1 LAKLLSKLVNIYAL
15 KENYAEI
22 VDFLQKLSVMDMETV
37 LLSEDTAKSPDGFQK
52 LELDGKT
59 DSYARKKDLAEN
71 ALKILDERF
80 PEKKGLLAS
89 FSGPR
94 SVDEDEF
101 FLDEKTEEEILSVCE
116 KISEMDRAIAEA
128 GAEIVRLE
136 TSADQMRPW
145 ENLDVPLSF
154 TGTGKTVAFIGT
166 VSGSYSLEQILNL
179 AAEKQPDLEMYVEI
193 VNSDKDNTYIFA
205 TCLKEDSEKANAFLR
220 SLSFARPSQITSKIP
235 KEKIETK
242 LKRIAECKKKIEE
255 CTEIIRFASEKRQLI
270 EILSDFCRAK
280 EENSAVCEMVDST
293 ENTVLIKGY
302 VAEVDIPYLEKK
314 LSKKFD
320 VVMEIEE
327 VDPDSCPVKLK
338 NNAFLS
344 PAETITTM
352 YSLPSAKDI
361 DPTPLTGFFYYLLF
375 GMMLSDAGYGLLMVI
390 GTVLGLK
397 LLKPSP
403 QMRKTLK
410 LFLYCGLST
419 VMWGTM
425 FGSFFGDS
433 IAVISKTFFGKEVS
447 LPALIDPMNGG
458 AVPLLIISIGIGL
471 AQIIAGLCAKF
482 ITCIKNGDK
491 AGAYFDA
498 GLWITTLLGIAILA
512 VGFVLYKPLTTVG
525 GVVAIASL
533 VGLVLTQGRD
543 KKNPVMRIFSGLGSL
558 YDITGYVSD
567 LLSFSRLMALGLT
580 TAAMGSVFNLLATLG
595 GNGVV
600 GVIMALIIFP
610 VGHALCFALNALGA
624 YVHTLRLQYVEL
636 FSKFYDGGG
645 KEFKTFSFKN
655 KYVGINTDTKEEN

>member
-1 LAKLLSKLVNIYAL
+1 MAKLLCKLVNIYAL
-15 KENYAEI
+15 KENYGDI
-22 VDFLQKLSVMDMETV
+22 INFLQKLSVMDMETV
-37 LLSEDTAKSPDGFQK
+37 SLNEETAKSPEGYSK
-52 LELDGKT
+52 LNFEGETSLYRQN
-59 DSYARKKDLAEN
+59 SELAET

-89 FSGPR
+89 FAGP
-94 SVDEDEF
+94 DFIEENDF
-101 FLDEKTEEEILSVCE
+101 YLPKEKETEILSVCKE
-116 KISEMDRAIAEA
+116 IADKDRIIAEA
-128 GAEIVRLE
+128 NAEIVRLE
-136 TSADQMRPW
+136 TTMSQMKPW
-145 ENLDVPLSF
+145 LSLDVPLSF
-154 TGTGKTVAFIGT
+154 TGTAKTAAFIGMLA
-166 VSGSYSLEQILNL
+166 GNYSLEELLCL
-179 AAEKQPDLEMYVEI
+179 AAEKEPELDLYVEI
-193 VNSDKDNTYIFA
+193 VSSDKDNTYIFA
-205 TCLKEDSEKANAFLR
+205 TCLKENADKANAFLR
-220 SLSFARPSQITSKIP
+220 SLSFARPAQITSKIP

-242 LKRIAECKKKIEE
+242 QKRIAECKKEIEE
-255 CTEIIRFASEKRQLI
+255 CIEAIGNAAEKRRDI
-270 EILSDFCRAK
+270 EILSDYCRTMEDNFAAREK
-280 EENSAVCEMVDST
+280 VDST
-293 ENTVLIKGY
+293 EHTVLIKGY
-302 VAEVDIPYLEKK
+302 VAEIDIPYLEKK
-314 LSKKFD
+314 LKKRFD
-320 VVMEIEE
+320 VVIEIEE
-327 VDPDSCPVKLK
+327 ADEDAAPVKLK
-338 NNAFLS
+338 NNAFIS

-361 DPTPLTGFFYYLLF
+361 DPTPITGFFYYLLF
-375 GMMLSDAGYGLLMVI
+375 GMMLSDAGYGLLMVV
-390 GTVLGLK
+390 GTLLGLK

-403 QMRKTLK
+403 KMRQTLK

-419 VMWGTM
+419 VMWGLL

-433 IAVISKTFFGKEVS
+433 IAVISSTFFGKEIS

-471 AQIIAGLCAKF
+471 IQIIAGLCAKF
-482 ITCIKNGDK
+482 VTCIKNGDK

-512 VGFVLYKPLTTVG
+512 VGFMLYKPLATVG
-525 GVVAIASL
+525 GIIAVASL

-595 GNGVV
+595 GNGIV

-645 KEFKTFSFKN
+645 KEFKSFSLKN